1 MILALVW
8 LSVSIPF
15 VYAAQ
20 QRAKASLK
28 VWKTTSQT
36 GDNSN
41 PLSGSTEEKTP
52 NSNINEEYLHHTEDL
67 ISQQPVVEKNHA
79 VHTYP
84 LYIAFHGELLS
95 PPPEA

>member
-8 LSVSIPF
+8 LSISIPF

-20 QRAKASLK
+20 QQARASQK
-28 VWKTTSQT
+28 VWKKSSPAN
-36 GDNSN
+36 DNSN

-52 NSNINEEYLHHTEDL
+52 NSNINEEYLHHVEDV
-67 ISQQPVVEKNHA
+67 IAQPVVVEKNHP
-79 VHTYP
+79 VHSIP

-95 PPPEA
+95 PPPKA